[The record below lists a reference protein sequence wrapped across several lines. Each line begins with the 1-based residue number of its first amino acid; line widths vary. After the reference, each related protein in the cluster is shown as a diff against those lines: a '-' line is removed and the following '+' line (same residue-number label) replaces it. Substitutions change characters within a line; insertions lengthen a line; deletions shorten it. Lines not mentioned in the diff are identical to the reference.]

1 MERRKGILT
10 IKMSTFVIGETNWIN
25 TINTFETLLRSD
37 WNKDTFQTLY
47 LMLSPVANRFYLFK
61 LYAKNENEK
70 NEAANY
76 YKSAST
82 FMHEMMDKCLT
93 KN

>member
-1 MERRKGILT
+1 
-10 IKMSTFVIGETNWIN
+10 MSTFVIGETNWIN

-37 WNKDTFQTLY
+37 WNEDTYQTLY

-70 NEAANY
+70 NEAHQYLN
-76 YKSAST
+76 SAST